1 MKRKSLIAVIVLTIG
16 LAMNS
21 CKNKKVEE
29 VSTEGERNI
38 GYANL
43 KPEEIVISNLGTD
56 DDGFE
61 HYSIVSG
68 TENIKDYP
76 KHFSFDNTLLTPGA
90 FHADEVPERIESKE
104 WLGLIS
110 DSTNTYKLVA
120 MAPLVS
126 KILADTSE
134 EEDEVSGVAISNSG
148 KQACLMFIEKKNS
161 SLKEA
166 VVETANIPS
175 YIYPGEKVQI
185 SFKGKEYTLYATG
198 TRKLNGVSEEDFLNS
213 VEQGYEMPKYYVKN
227 YTLRMEI
234 KDGEQ
239 VSEMM
244 LLSQKYF
251 EEGQVPKVIFSG
263 DLNGDNI
270 IDILINTS
278 TEYNISR
285 PTLYLSDTTNNNV
298 SIQPVAAH
306 ESIGC

>member
-1 MKRKSLIAVIVLTIG
+1 MKRKSLIAVMVLTIG

-21 CKNKKVEE
+21 CKNKE
-29 VSTEGERNI
+29 VDEISTEGERNI
-38 GYANL
+38 SYANL
-43 KPEEIVISNLGTD
+43 EPEEIVISNLGID

-90 FHADEVPERIESKE
+90 FHIDEVPERIESKE

-110 DSTNTYKLVA
+110 DSINTYKLVT
-120 MAPLVS
+120 MTPMVS
-126 KILADTSE
+126 KILGEAE
-134 EEDEVSGVAISNSG
+134 EEEGMTGIAISNNG

-161 SLKEA
+161 SLKET
-166 VVETANIPS
+166 VVEAANIPS
-175 YIYPGEKVQI
+175 YIYPGEKVQF

-198 TRKLNGVSEEDFLNS
+198 TRKLNGVSEADFLNS

-227 YTLRMEI
+227 YTLRIEV

-239 VSEMM
+239 ISEMM

-278 TEYNISR
+278 TQYNISR